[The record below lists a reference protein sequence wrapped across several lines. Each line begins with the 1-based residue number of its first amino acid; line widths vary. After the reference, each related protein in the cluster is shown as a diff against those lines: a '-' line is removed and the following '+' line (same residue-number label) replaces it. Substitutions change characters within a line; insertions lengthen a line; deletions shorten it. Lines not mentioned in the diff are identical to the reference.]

1 MERIYY
7 AGSSFLTGDD
17 IAQAL
22 VNYARF
28 LVAHRS
34 SASVDI
40 PVRNSDGTD
49 GRASFV
55 LGPSSEIVAQTEW
68 SGSQELI
75 DEPLVHRLRDR
86 ASGITLSNPPFVDRS
101 DTTSDVTDMG
111 RYFDLYDL
119 REFG

>member
-17 IAQAL
+17 IAHAL
-22 VNYARF
+22 VDYARF

-75 DEPLVHRLRDR
+75 DERLVIRLRDR
-86 ASGITLSNPPFVDRS
+86 AAGNTRSNPRFVDRS
-101 DTTSDVTDMG
+101 DDTSEVAEIG

-119 REFG
+119 RELG